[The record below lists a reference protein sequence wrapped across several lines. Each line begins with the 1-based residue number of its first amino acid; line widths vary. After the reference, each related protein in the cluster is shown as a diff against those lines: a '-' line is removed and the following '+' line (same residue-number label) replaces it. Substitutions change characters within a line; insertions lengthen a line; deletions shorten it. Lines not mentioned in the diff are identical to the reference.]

1 MKIIRP
7 FNCFGPRQSTRAVIP
22 TMIMQL
28 IKNLN
33 QLKLEM
39 LQLIE
44 ITLLWKIYVKP
55 IGYCQ
60 NQI

>member
-28 IKNLN
+28 IKNS
-33 QLKLEM
+33 KS
-39 LQLIE
+39 I
-44 ITLLWKIYVKP
+44 KIGNVTTYRDYTFVEDLCKP